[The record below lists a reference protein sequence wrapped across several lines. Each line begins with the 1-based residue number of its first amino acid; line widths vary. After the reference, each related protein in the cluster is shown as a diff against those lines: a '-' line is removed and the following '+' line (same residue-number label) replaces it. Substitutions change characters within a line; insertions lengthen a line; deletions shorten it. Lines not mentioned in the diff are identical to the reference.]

1 MVIDC
6 KQFAENQLKDL
17 KSFLCDTGLIPCL
30 AIVST
35 EEADEASKVYMR
47 NKIKAANKVR
57 IITRQIILP
66 RDSSQ
71 KDMLN
76 LIDDL
81 NNDNTVSGI
90 IVQLPLPKQY
100 SIGQI
105 QNAIIPV
112 KDVDGFSQH
121 SYFTPCTPTA
131 VINLLKFNELKVS
144 GTHCVV
150 IGRSDIVGK
159 PLAHMLLTRNATI
172 TQCHSFTSPELL
184 SSICKTADYIFSA
197 AGKVNL
203 IKPEYLI
210 PNKTILIDISI
221 NRDSNGKLCGDAD
234 KDCYPLL
241 KAYTPVP
248 GGIGPLTVAQL
259 MYNTVQAES
268 LQRY

>member
-17 KSFLCDTGLIPCL
+17 KSFVNEACLIPCL

-35 EEADEASKVYMR
+35 EEADDASKVYMR
-47 NKIKAANKVR
+47 NKIKAANKVG

-71 KDMLN
+71 KEMLN

-90 IVQLPLPKQY
+90 IVQLPLPIQY
-100 SIGQI
+100 SVGQI
-105 QNAIIPV
+105 QNAIKPV
-112 KDVDGFSQH
+112 KDVDGFNRH

-131 VINLLKFNELKVS
+131 VIGLLKFNELKVS

-159 PLAHMLLTRNATI
+159 PLAQMLIARNATI
-172 TQCHSFTSPELL
+172 TQCHSFTPPELL
-184 SSICKTADYIFSA
+184 STLCKSADYIFCA
-197 AGKVNL
+197 AGKPNL
-203 IKPEYLI
+203 IKPEYLT
-210 PNKTILIDISI
+210 PNKSILIDISI
-221 NRDSNGKLCGDAD
+221 NKDENGKLCGDAS
-234 KDCYPLL
+234 KECYPLL

-259 MYNTVQAES
+259 MCNTVQAES
-268 LQRY
+268 AQRY